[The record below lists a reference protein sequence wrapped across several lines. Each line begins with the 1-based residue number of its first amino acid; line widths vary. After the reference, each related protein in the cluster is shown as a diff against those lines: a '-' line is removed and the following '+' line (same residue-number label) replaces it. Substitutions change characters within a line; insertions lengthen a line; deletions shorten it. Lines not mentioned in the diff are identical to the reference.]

1 MSKLNQQ
8 TSTNIENEKAELLN
22 QCYQL
27 LKKIANRPFGI
38 KLLLSA
44 IHALE
49 TLA

>member
-1 MSKLNQQ
+1 MNKLNQQ
-8 TSTNIENEKAELLN
+8 TLTSIENEKAELL
-22 QCYQL
+22 QKCYL
-27 LKKIANRPFGI
+27 LLQKIANRPFGI